1 MGKHWIVLVNK
12 SPRGPLSY
20 EEVSTLLSEKILKR
34 TDLALQVTENSQE
47 EKSEWKFLWQYPEF
61 DLRTQ
66 GQKPTDQAGSVKTE
80 RRVTRNPSD
89 LKAKVA
95 ESIPEEIAMINP
107 EDLVVSARKTRPK
120 NIPSFLPGQTD
131 DGVDVLPYSSTSAKS
146 SKQQWFFAGVGM
158 LMLVMGGVYVKR
170 WLATLSLPI
179 APITMNTNDR
189 APAKVAATK
198 LPSPIQKSVSA
209 GVKKELSPSAETPK
223 SVSQEPAIKP
233 PTKTE
238 ISQDEYEKL
247 KTERLDRE
255 KQEEDE
261 RRREEE
267 EAELL
272 AQSRADDQESEVS
285 DTDNADG
292 ERELPIKLNKGKK
305 KRLSKGKK
313 RKPAETREDDT
324 ERRDSYYDREN
335 AEDNEPSADRE

>member
-20 EEVSTLLSEKILKR
+20 EEVSTLLAEKILKR

-66 GQKPTDQAGSVKTE
+66 GQKPTDPPGSVKTE
-80 RRVTRNPSD
+80 RRVTRNPTD

-107 EDLVVSARKTRPK
+107 EDLVVSARKTRPR

-131 DGVDVLPYSSTSAKS
+131 DGVDVLPYSSTNAKS
-146 SKQQWFFAGVGM
+146 SRQQWFFAGVG
-158 LMLVMGGVYVKR
+158 LVMLVTGGVYVKR
-170 WLATLSLPI
+170 WLAALSLPI
-179 APITMNTNDR
+179 APITMNSNDR
-189 APAKVAATK
+189 APAKVSAPK
-198 LPSPIQKSVSA
+198 LPSPIQKNVSA
-209 GVKKELSPSAETPK
+209 GMKKEVSPSAETPK
-223 SVSQEPAIKP
+223 SISQEPAVKLP
-233 PTKTE
+233 VKTE
-238 ISQDEYEKL
+238 ISMDEYEKL

-272 AQSRADDQESEVS
+272 AQSRSEDQESEVS
-285 DTDNADG
+285 DADNAEG

-313 RKPAETREDDT
+313 RKPAENREDETD
-324 ERRDSYYDREN
+324 RRDSSYDREN
-335 AEDNEPSADRE
+335 AEDNEPSPDRE